1 LFRFFVM
8 NILNRSINF
17 SDVFGT
23 GGSWAGI
30 SIKANDGDIF
40 RENIL
45 KKIQKIDNE
54 VAAWEETYRALTF
67 SIGSRSAKT
76 VKVLSGGEINI
87 DPLMWPDVP
96 KSIEEINRLKHDIFS
111 DAAIGHIVSAD
122 GRSTLIQTE
131 FKSNIS
137 YEESFKLLQELAK
150 KYSDDETTVEIGGFP
165 TLMGWIVTEETHIL
179 YTENGGKTWQVQFN
193 DEEYI
198 LKAVSFTD
206 ANNGWAVGEYGYIY
220 HTNNGGKT
228 WKKQGGY
235 FDINEDTGELEG
247 GTSLFDV
254 IAIDSQKA
262 WAVGLDGK
270 VIKTVDRGK
279 TWEELKTGFPT
290 TPIFAITWDKADT
303 IVIAGKEACLYSKDK
318 GQSWEKA
325 LFDPKIDY
333 SWIYDLTPVSSKG
346 FVAAGENGAI
356 YHSKTP
362 ELWQR
367 VQY

>member
-1 LFRFFVM
+1 MIELDRSFFKKSLLKRILFVFFSTACLIVFYAPEARSAQKKWVQSDDILSISFPNEENGWACGRWGTILHTSDGGLNWIRQNCNTDLTLTSIFFIDSSSGWAAGNEGAILHTSDGGKTWKKQECPVDYYLMDIFFV
-8 NILNRSINF
+8 S
-17 SDVFGT
+17 
-23 GGSWAGI
+23 A
-30 SIKANDGDIF
+30 
-40 RENIL
+40 L
-45 KKIQKIDNE
+45 K
-54 VAAWEETYRALTF
+54 
-67 SIGSRSAKT
+67 
-76 VKVLSGGEINI
+76 
-87 DPLMWPDVP
+87 
-96 KSIEEINRLKHDIFS
+96 
-111 DAAIGHIVSAD
+111 
-122 GRSTLIQTE
+122 
-131 FKSNIS
+131 
-137 YEESFKLLQELAK
+137 
-150 KYSDDETTVEIGGFP
+150 
-165 TLMGWIVTEETHIL
+165 GWIVTEETHIL